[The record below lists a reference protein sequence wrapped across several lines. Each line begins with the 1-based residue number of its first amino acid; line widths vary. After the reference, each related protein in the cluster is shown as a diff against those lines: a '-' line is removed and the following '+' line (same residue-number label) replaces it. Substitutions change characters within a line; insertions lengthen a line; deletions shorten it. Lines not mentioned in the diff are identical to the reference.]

1 MSYKTSPCKISD
13 ELSYLGSTST
23 TLRYIQAI
31 QAYAE
36 KGGYSEDLDLCA
48 LGLHQR
54 HLSAWKWHM
63 IHLDEACLCSANAI
77 FNGYDMRGMKDCKKI
92 ESSLFQ
98 LLDAMACKW
107 SYETE
112 YDPI

>member
-1 MSYKTSPCKISD
+1 MSSPTWAPQAPRWGISK
-13 ELSYLGSTST
+13 LSKHM
-23 TLRYIQAI
+23 RK
-31 QAYAE
+31 

-63 IHLDEACLCSANAI
+63 IHLDEACLYSANAI

-92 ESSLFQ
+92 ESSLFP